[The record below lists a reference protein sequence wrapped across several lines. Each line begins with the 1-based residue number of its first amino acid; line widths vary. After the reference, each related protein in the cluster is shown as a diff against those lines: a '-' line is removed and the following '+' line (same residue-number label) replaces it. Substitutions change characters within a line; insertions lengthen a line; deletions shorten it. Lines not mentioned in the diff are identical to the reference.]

1 MRLRLLVTSDAA
13 YCGNCLWRARTLL
26 TFHIFPTH
34 TCRAVRVDSQ
44 QKGQSSDLAAAKA
57 EAESAK
63 SELEVARRELEAAR
77 KDVEGEK
84 AKAAKVGC

>member
-1 MRLRLLVTSDAA
+1 MLVTSGAA

-26 TFHIFPTH
+26 TSLTSPTQ
-34 TCRAVRVDSQ
+34 TCLAARVDSQ
-44 QKGQSSDLAAAKA
+44 QKGQSSELAAAKA